1 MLMRTDPFRELDRLA
16 QQLLGQNDTRLAMPM
31 DAWREGHR
39 FMVELDL
46 PGVREDDIDLEV
58 ERNVLTVK
66 AERRTVDNGTLD
78 NGTAEPGDREI
89 IHAERPAGT
98 FMRQIFLSDVLD
110 TEHVEAVYRDGV
122 LTLTI
127 PMAEEAKPR
136 KVLVASGKQAIEQ

>member
-31 DAWREGHR
+31 DAWKEGHR
-39 FMVELDL
+39 FTVELDL

-66 AERRTVDNGTLD
+66 AERRTAGNGTVE
-78 NGTAEPGDREI
+78 TGDREI

-98 FMRQIFLSDVLD
+98 FMRQIFLSDALD
-110 TEHVEAVYRDGV
+110 TEHVEASYRDGV

>member
-31 DAWREGHR
+31 DAWKEGHR
-39 FMVELDL
+39 FKVELDL

-66 AERRTVDNGTLD
+66 AERRTVDNG
-78 NGTAEPGDREI
+78 NAANGDREI

-98 FMRQIFLSDVLD
+98 FMRQIFLSDALD
-110 TEHVEAVYRDGV
+110 TEHVEAAYRDGV

-127 PMAEEAKPR
+127 PLAEEAKPR
-136 KVLVASGKQAIEQ
+136 KVLVGSGKQAIEQ